1 MNSWNFMTDSIEKK
15 DKNILNKYINKEK
28 KDSVLILGSPINMN
42 GNNPYYK
49 PSRQI
54 VDQVLGF
61 DNNMIMKYP
70 TNKFYAS
77 QGGSRKT
84 GSALFNKN
92 SNIIME
98 GGGAY
103 RMRESTK
110 RFLEGGAIK
119 TYYDGDP
126 VNDDASKSSP
136 FGSMVGKALKYLF
149 WDLPFKLQ
157 GKKTGGAKMDKEQLY
172 GKLAQ
177 MFGIKGGVLTSQQ
190 QQTVNDVMKQ
200 MKANKESQKAK
211 NQQKMDLKDEQML
224 EQQLNPLD
232 KKEIARRK
240 QLSGL
245 TDKQKMTYMRMQNKK
260 GKENYDAK
268 VAEFDRLASVER
280 RQNEEDDW
288 RNTQKADRQE
298 MLDEKAR
305 LKRIADEK
313 ANKSWGDKLLD
324 AGLDLIPEAAG
335 LIPLKVLQG
344 PAKALL
350 KEGVAGLK
358 GRAKPSWYNKIAD
371 LAVEKGLP
379 ELTKLIPMKD
389 LQDPTEKILRI
400 GINQLRGKGDI
411 RPATEW
417 NLKVKAHMKK
427 NNKSLHESSKALAN
441 TKTRKPSEW
450 NIKVKAYMNKYNSTL
465 KEALQALKK

>member
-1 MNSWNFMTDSIEKK
+1 MTDSIEKK

-28 KDSVLILGSPINMN
+28 KDSVLILGSPINMKGKN
-42 GNNPYYK
+42 SDYA

-54 VDQVLGF
+54 VDRVIGI

-84 GSALFNKN
+84 GSALYNKN

-110 RFLEGGAIK
+110 RFIEGGARND
-119 TYYDGDP
+119 YNDDP
-126 VNDDASKSSP
+126 VNETPSKYS
-136 FGSMVGKALKYLF
+136 FGSMVGKALKYLL
-149 WDLPFKLQ
+149 WDLPFKMQ

-172 GKLAQ
+172 EKLAQ
-177 MFGIKGGVLTSQQ
+177 MFGGALTSQQ
-190 QQTVNDVMKQ
+190 QKTVDDVMKQ

-232 KKEIARRK
+232 KKEVARRK
-240 QLSGL
+240 QLSSL
-245 TDKQKMTYMRMQNKK
+245 TNKQKMTYMKMQQKK

-288 RNTQKADRQE
+288 RNTQKADRQAA
-298 MLDEKAR
+298 LDEQAR
-305 LKRIADEK
+305 LKKIADDK
-313 ANKSWGDKLLD
+313 ANRSWGDKLLD

-335 LIPLKVLQG
+335 LIPVKFLQG

-358 GRAKPSWYNKIAD
+358 GRAKPAWYNKIAD

-379 ELTKLIPMKD
+379 ELTKLIPMKE

-400 GINQLRGKGDI
+400 GVNQLRGKAK
-411 RPATEW
+411 P
-417 NLKVKAHMKK
+417 K
-427 NNKSLHESSKALAN
+427 
-441 TKTRKPSEW
+441 RKPSAW
-450 NIKVKAYMNKYNSTL
+450 NIKVKSYMNKYGCSM

>member
-28 KDSVLILGSPINMN
+28 KDSVLILGSPINMKGKN
-42 GNNPYYK
+42 SDYA

-54 VDQVLGF
+54 VDRVIGI

-84 GSALFNKN
+84 GSALYNKN

-110 RFLEGGAIK
+110 RFIEGGARND
-119 TYYDGDP
+119 YNDDP
-126 VNDDASKSSP
+126 VNETPSKYS
-136 FGSMVGKALKYLF
+136 FGSMVGKALKYLL
-149 WDLPFKLQ
+149 WDLPFKMQ

-172 GKLAQ
+172 EKLAQ
-177 MFGIKGGVLTSQQ
+177 MFGIKGGALTSQQ
-190 QQTVNDVMKQ
+190 QKTVDDVMKQ

-240 QLSGL
+240 QLSSL
-245 TDKQKMTYMRMQNKK
+245 TNKQKMTYMKMQQKK

-268 VAEFDRLASVER
+268 VAEFDRQADAER

-298 MLDEKAR
+298 ILDEKAR
-305 LKRIADEK
+305 LKRIADDK
-313 ANKSWGDKLLD
+313 ANRSWGDKLLD
-324 AGLDLIPEAAG
+324 EGLNLLPEVAG
-335 LIPLKVLQG
+335 LIPLKVLQA

-350 KEGVAGLK
+350 REGVNQMR
-358 GRAKPSWYNKIAD
+358 GRAKPAWYNKIAD

-379 ELTKLIPMKD
+379 ELTKLIPNKE
-389 LQDPTEKILRI
+389 LQDPTEKLLRI
-400 GINQLRGKGDI
+400 GINQLRGKAKPK
-411 RPATEW
+411 RKPSTW
-417 NLKVKAHMKK
+417 NLKVK
-427 NNKSLHESSKALAN
+427 S
-441 TKTRKPSEW
+441 
-450 NIKVKAYMNKYNSTL
+450 YMNKYGCSM